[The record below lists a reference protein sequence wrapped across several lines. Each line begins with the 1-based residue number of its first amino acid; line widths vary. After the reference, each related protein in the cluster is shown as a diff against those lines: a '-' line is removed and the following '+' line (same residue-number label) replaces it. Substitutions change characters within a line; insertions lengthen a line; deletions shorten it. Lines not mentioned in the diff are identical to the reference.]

1 LIRWLRAATAAGL
14 MFLPLAV
21 LAPPA
26 HADEACPV
34 LDPTCVIDD
43 TSDTAGDVADPV
55 GTVEDTV
62 GGGQDTVDDTAG
74 TVEDTADDTVNTVSD
89 TVDDVL
95 KTANPDPGGDPGP
108 GPDPGPGGGN
118 DGGGDPGNHGSGGN
132 HDGDANHGN
141 GGTGGT
147 RDRNGSLGRG
157 SIPSLRLAAFRG
169 DPAAPRAGAGSDPT
183 IRIQPP
189 ANTQPTGT
197 SIGQAAIRVAGG
209 LVMMALLLGLV
220 GGFVF
225 VQNRLDRRDPKLVPA
240 SLGSDRVE
248 FA

>member
-43 TSDTAGDVADPV
+43 TSDTAGGVANDPV
-55 GTVEDTV
+55 VTVEDTV
-62 GGGQDTVDDTAG
+62 GGGQDTVDNTVG
-74 TVEDTADDTVNTVSD
+74 TVQDTADDAVNTVND
-89 TVDDVL
+89 TVDDVV
-95 KTANPDPGGDPGP
+95 KTVNPDPGGGPGP
-108 GPDPGPGGGN
+108 GPDPGRGPDPG
-118 DGGGDPGNHGSGGN
+118 DGGGNHGSGG
-132 HDGDANHGN
+132 HDGDGNQGN

-157 SIPSLRLAAFRG
+157 SIPRLRLAAFRG
-169 DPAAPRAGAGSDPT
+169 DLAAPGLGGGSDPT
-183 IRIQPP
+183 IRLQPP

-209 LVMMALLLGLV
+209 LAMMALLLGLV